1 MGHFLIFFMVLII
14 SSISQLYSQIY
25 SQPRLDVVERNCSSL
40 VVHNSSAYTMN
51 YWKAIQQIQQG
62 VLNGGFGTGSAGDP
76 PSKMYVIAQCH
87 GDLSMLDCRICFEAG
102 QSILPSCLPH
112 IGGRVYLDGCFIRA
126 ANYSFF
132 HEIITPEDTL
142 ICGSTKNNS
151 RAGMTTRLIQN
162 LIKEAPSNDGY
173 RSGKD
178 ITEDGEVFALVNC
191 WKTMD
196 NKSCS
201 FCLEKAASSI
211 LSCLPSTDGY
221 ALNAGCIIQYSDDNF
236 LSIDRQEIQYAEFY
250 TWLVLFVALIIF
262 GALVITCCVCVGKF
276 IINSRNKRHRNVK
289 INGETESDL
298 SIFKRS
304 LRFKYSTIEKAT
316 NDFNESNKLGQGGFG
331 EVFKGCLGDGREIAV
346 KRLFVSSTTQSQDVV
361 NEVNIISL
369 AEHRNLVR
377 FLGCSLTYKDS
388 LLVYEFVPNMSL
400 DRFLFDPEKKKELD
414 WQKRL
419 GIIIGTA
426 RGLKY
431 LHTDYKVSIVHRD
444 IKASN
449 ILLDLKYRPKISDF
463 GLAKFYASEKIPGH
477 ETAKIA
483 GTLGYMAPEYLG
495 NGQLTEK
502 VDVYSYGVL
511 VLEILSGVRNNKFG
525 SDDSLSTLV
534 TSTWKHFQSN
544 TMSEI
549 IDRSLEIDNIEEVLR
564 VAQVGLLCTQ
574 EAALLRPTMAE
585 IIQMLTQKNSPLSQ
599 PSKPPFVDECMELS
613 NYSNS
618 FRKQADSCKID
629 PNQR

>member
-1 MGHFLIFFMVLII
+1 MH
-14 SSISQLYSQIY
+14 SQI
-25 SQPRLDVVERNCSSL
+25 PRIDVVERNCSNL
-40 VVHNSSAYTMN
+40 IVRNSSAYTMN
-51 YWKAIQQIQQG
+51 YYKAIQQIQEG
-62 VLNGGFGTGSAGDP
+62 IINGNFGTASAGDP
-76 PSKMYVIAQCH
+76 PSKMYVMAQCH
-87 GDLSMLDCRICFEAG
+87 GDLSNWDCRICFEAG
-102 QSILPSCLPH
+102 KSIIPSCLPH

-132 HEIITPEDTL
+132 HEIITPDDTL
-142 ICGSTKNNS
+142 ICGSTKYKS
-151 RAGMTTRLIQN
+151 GTADITTKLIQK

-173 RSGKD
+173 KTGKD
-178 ITEDGEVFALVNC
+178 TKEDGEVIYALANC
-191 WKTMD
+191 WKTLD
-196 NKSCS
+196 KLSCS
-201 FCLEKAASSI
+201 TCLEKAASSI
-211 LSCLPSTDGY
+211 FSCLPSTDGY
-221 ALNAGCIIQYSDDNF
+221 ALTAGCIIQYSDYNF
-236 LSIDRQEIQYAEFY
+236 LGINQAEIQHLNLY
-250 TWLVLFVALIIF
+250 VCLIIF
-262 GALVITCCVCVGKF
+262 VNLIIVGTLVITFCVCVGKF
-276 IINSRNKRHRNVK
+276 IINCRNKRQRNVK
-289 INGETESDL
+289 ISGDAESDL
-298 SIFKRS
+298 SIFKMS

-316 NDFNESNKLGQGGFG
+316 NHFNESNKLGQGGFG

-346 KRLFVSSTTQSQDVV
+346 KRLFVSSTTQTQDVV

-400 DRFLFDPEKKKELD
+400 DRLLFDPEKKKELD

-431 LHTDYKVSIVHRD
+431 LHTDYKISIVHRD

-463 GLAKFYASEKIPGH
+463 GLAKFYASEKIPSH

-534 TSTWKHFQSN
+534 TSTWKHFQSY

-549 IDRSLEIDNIEEVLR
+549 IDRSLEIDNIEEILR

-613 NYSNS
+613 HYSNS
-618 FRKQADSCKID
+618 FREQTDSCSSTVD
-629 PNQR
+629 LNQR